1 MPLKKQNSS
10 RNLSRSEDYVATAA
24 KLKKTKMN
32 LLFNRNF
39 FFYFCEFYKNDLL
52 CACACVTLMWT
63 ARTDIWDGY
72 VAFVVSILLIGAL
85 TAVIGDLSSHL
96 GCTVGL
102 KDTVTAIAFVALGTS
117 IPGKARPRELRDKAN
132 NNNNNITAIL
142 DTHPLTNQIKSDSQL
157 DDSILIR
164 CQKLRRPATTTGN
177 LIDYLRNVHY
187 VCLVVFNET
196 NIIMIYV
203 IHNCVYLLYVC
214 NLKKRS
220 H

>member
-1 MPLKKQNSS
+1 MTYCV
-10 RNLSRSEDYVATAA
+10 RVR
-24 KLKKTKMN
+24 
-32 LLFNRNF
+32 
-39 FFYFCEFYKNDLL
+39 
-52 CACACVTLMWT
+52 ACVTLMWT

-203 IHNCVYLLYVC
+203 IHNCV
-214 NLKKRS
+214 
-220 H
+220 